1 MSFSMI
7 FANKKSR
14 AGNSFADRISDFS
27 KSSRK
32 GFARLRRP
40 MSRLARRFLR
50 ALAKFDHVWC
60 FDWHLMRRSRVKC
73 HLAPAE
79 KPFRVQSMWLAMRST
94 IKLEFLLAFQQLL
107 RRLQTALQLGVTYF
121 RHRNSIQ
128 NFKNKRR
135 LYACN
140 CRATS
145 SRVARILRMAHVTL
159 RQSKLE
165 WAGSFWR
172 APSQLWGTS
181 HVVYR
186 MLAERRRR

>member
-27 KSSRK
+27 QSSRK

-60 FDWHLMRRSRVKC
+60 FDWHLMRRSRVKW

-79 KPFRVQSMWLAMRST
+79 KPFLSMWLATRST
-94 IKLEFLLAFQQLL
+94 IKLEFLQAFQQLVSSPPDSTPA
-107 RRLQTALQLGVTYF
+107 RRDLLSASKFNTK
-121 RHRNSIQ
+121 
-128 NFKNKRR
+128 FKNKRR

-145 SRVARILRMAHVTL
+145 SRVARILRMVHVTL

-165 WAGSFWR
+165 WAGRFWR